1 MAFPPMRAVSST
13 SNPVLSNNFWSNIP
27 GYETM
32 SYEGTMQKIGVLFGI
47 TILTALVTV
56 SVGTSGNL
64 GLMMTL
70 TGIGGICGFITV
82 LVMVFTRP
90 KNPAP
95 GAVMYALFEGMFVG
109 GFSFAYESA
118 YSGIILQ
125 AGLGTVCIIGVM
137 YFLWSAK
144 IIKATPAFQAAI
156 ISLTMAVAALY
167 VISFLLSMFTT
178 VGVPFLHSSGPI
190 GILVTLFI
198 LGVASFNLILDFHF
212 IERGISNNSPKTG
225 EWWAAF
231 GLLVTV
237 IWVYIEMLRLLS
249 KIRNQ

>member
-1 MAFPPMRAVSST
+1 MAFLPMRAVSST
-13 SNPVLSNNFWSNIP
+13 SNPVLSNNFWSTIP

-32 SYEGTMQKIGVLFGI
+32 SYEGTMQKIGFLFGI

-64 GLMMTL
+64 GLMMML
-70 TGIGGICGFITV
+70 AGIGGICGFITV

-137 YFLWSAK
+137 YFLWSTK
-144 IIKATPAFQAAI
+144 IIKATPAFI
-156 ISLTMAVAALY
+156 SVVVSLTMAIAALY

>member
-1 MAFPPMRAVSST
+1 MALSTMRAVSST

-56 SVGTSGNL
+56 SLGASGNFGAMFL
-64 GLMMTL
+64 L
-70 TGIGGICGFITV
+70 TGLGFIGGLITV

-95 GAVMYALFEGMFVG
+95 GAIIYALCQGMFLG
-109 GFSFAYESA
+109 GVSFAYEGA
-118 YSGIILQ
+118 YSGIVLQ

-144 IIKATPAFQAAI
+144 IIRATPAFQAVV
-156 ISLTMAVAALY
+156 ISLTMAIFVLY
-167 VISFLLSMFTT
+167 MVSLVLSLFTPI
-178 VGVPFLHSSGPI
+178 GVPFLHSSGPI

-198 LGVASFNLILDFHF
+198 LGVASLNLILDFHF
-212 IERGISNNSPKTG
+212 IERGISSNSPKTG

-231 GLLVTV
+231 GLLITV

>member
-1 MAFPPMRAVSST
+1 MAFLPMRAVSST
-13 SNPVLSNNFWSNIP
+13 SNPVLSNNFWSTIP

-32 SYEGTMQKIGVLFGI
+32 SYEGTMQKIGFLFGI

-64 GLMMTL
+64 GLMMML

-95 GAVMYALFEGMFVG
+95 GAVMYALFQGMFVG

-137 YFLWSAK
+137 YFLWSTK

-156 ISLTMAVAALY
+156 MSLTMAVAVLY

>member
-1 MAFPPMRAVSST
+1 MAFLPMRAVSST
-13 SNPVLSNNFWSNIP
+13 SNPVLSNNFWSTIP

-32 SYEGTMQKIGVLFGI
+32 SYEGTMQKIGFLFGI

-64 GLMMTL
+64 GLMMML
-70 TGIGGICGFITV
+70 AGIGGICGFITV

-137 YFLWSAK
+137 YFLWSTK
-144 IIKATPAFQAAI
+144 IIKATPAFI
-156 ISLTMAVAALY
+156 SVVVSLTMAIAALY

-237 IWVYIEMLRLLS
+237 IWVYFEMLRLLS

>member
-1 MAFPPMRAVSST
+1 
-13 SNPVLSNNFWSNIP
+13 
-27 GYETM
+27 
-32 SYEGTMQKIGVLFGI
+32 MQKIGFLFGI

-64 GLMMTL
+64 GLMMML
-70 TGIGGICGFITV
+70 AGIGGICGFITV

-137 YFLWSAK
+137 YFLWSTK
-144 IIKATPAFQAAI
+144 IIKATPAFI
-156 ISLTMAVAALY
+156 SVVVSLTMAIAALY

>member
-1 MAFPPMRAVSST
+1 MAFLPMRAVSST
-13 SNPVLSNNFWSNIP
+13 SNPVLSNNFWSTIP

-32 SYEGTMQKIGVLFGI
+32 SYEGTMQKIGFLFGI

-64 GLMMTL
+64 GLMMML

-95 GAVMYALFEGMFVG
+95 GAVMYALFQGMFVG

-137 YFLWSAK
+137 YFLWSTK

-156 ISLTMAVAALY
+156 MSLTMAVAVLY

-237 IWVYIEMLRLLS
+237 IWVYVEMLRLLS

>member
-1 MAFPPMRAVSST
+1 
-13 SNPVLSNNFWSNIP
+13 
-27 GYETM
+27 
-32 SYEGTMQKIGVLFGI
+32 
-47 TILTALVTV
+47 
-56 SVGTSGNL
+56 
-64 GLMMTL
+64 MMML

-82 LVMVFTRP
+82 IAMVVTRP

-95 GAVMYALFEGMFVG
+95 GAILYALFEGMFVG

-137 YFLWSAK
+137 YFLWSTK

-156 ISLTMAVAALY
+156 ISLTMAIAALY
-167 VISFLLSMFTT
+167 VISFLLSMFTS

-190 GILVTLFI
+190 GILVTMFI

>member
-1 MAFPPMRAVSST
+1 MALLSMRAVSST

-47 TILTALVTV
+47 TILTALFTV
-56 SVGTSGNL
+56 SLGTNGNNAALFLMTAVGFFG
-64 GLMMTL
+64 GL
-70 TGIGGICGFITV
+70 ITA
-82 LVMVFTRP
+82 LVMIFTRP

-95 GAVMYALFEGMFVG
+95 GAIIYALFEGMLVG
-109 GFSFAYESA
+109 GVSFVYEGQ
-118 YSGIILQ
+118 YSGIVLQ

-167 VISFLLSMFTT
+167 VISFILSMFTT
-178 VGVPFLHSSGPI
+178 VGVPFLHSSGPV

-237 IWVYIEMLRLLS
+237 IWVYVEMLRLLS

>member
-1 MAFPPMRAVSST
+1 MAFTPMRAVSST

-32 SYEGTMQKIGVLFGI
+32 SYEGTMQKIGVLFAI

-56 SVGTSGNL
+56 SIGTSGDL
-64 GLMMTL
+64 GLMMML

-82 LVMVFTRP
+82 IAMVVTRP

-95 GAVMYALFEGMFVG
+95 GAILYALFEGMFVG
-109 GFSFAYESA
+109 GISFAYESA

-137 YFLWSAK
+137 YFLWSTK

-156 ISLTMAVAALY
+156 ISLTMAIAALY
-167 VISFLLSMFTT
+167 AISFLLSMFTS

-190 GILVTLFI
+190 GILVTMFI

>member
-1 MAFPPMRAVSST
+1 
-13 SNPVLSNNFWSNIP
+13 
-27 GYETM
+27 
-32 SYEGTMQKIGVLFGI
+32 
-47 TILTALVTV
+47 VTV

-64 GLMMTL
+64 GLMMML

-95 GAVMYALFEGMFVG
+95 GAVMYALFQGMFVG

-137 YFLWSAK
+137 YFLWSTK

-156 ISLTMAVAALY
+156 MSLTMAVAVLY

-237 IWVYIEMLRLLS
+237 IWVYVEMLRLLS

>member
-13 SNPVLSNNFWSNIP
+13 SNPVLSNNFWSTIP

-32 SYEGTMQKIGVLFGI
+32 SYEGTMQKIGFLFGI

-64 GLMMTL
+64 GLMMML
-70 TGIGGICGFITV
+70 AGIGGICGFITV

-137 YFLWSAK
+137 YFLWSTK
-144 IIKATPAFQAAI
+144 IIKATPAFI
-156 ISLTMAVAALY
+156 SVVVSLTMAIAALY

-237 IWVYIEMLRLLS
+237 IWVYFEMLRLLS

>member
-1 MAFPPMRAVSST
+1 MRAVSST

-56 SVGTSGNL
+56 SFGFSG
-64 GLMMTL
+64 GLALMSIFWL
-70 TGIGGICGFITV
+70 IGFSGILITMA
-82 LVMVFTRP
+82 VMLIARP
-90 KNPAP
+90 KNPAV
-95 GAVMYALFEGMFVG
+95 GVTIFSVFEGMFAGSV
-109 GFSFAYESA
+109 SFMFESQ

-144 IIKATPAFQAAI
+144 IIKATPAFQAVV
-156 ISLTMAVAALY
+156 ISLTGAIFALY
-167 VISFLLSMFTT
+167 MVSFVLSLFTSIS
-178 VGVPFLHSSGPI
+178 VPFLHSSGPI

-212 IERGISNNSPKTG
+212 IERGISSNSPKTG

-231 GLLVTV
+231 GLLITV
-237 IWVYIEMLRLLS
+237 IWVYYEMLRLLA
-249 KIRNQ
+249 KLRDQ

>member
-1 MAFPPMRAVSST
+1 
-13 SNPVLSNNFWSNIP
+13 
-27 GYETM
+27 
-32 SYEGTMQKIGVLFGI
+32 MQKIGFLFGI

-64 GLMMTL
+64 GLMMML
-70 TGIGGICGFITV
+70 AGIGGICGFITV

-137 YFLWSAK
+137 YFLWSTK
-144 IIKATPAFQAAI
+144 IIKATPAFI
-156 ISLTMAVAALY
+156 SVVVSLTMAIAALY

-237 IWVYIEMLRLLS
+237 IWVYFEMLRLLS

>member
-1 MAFPPMRAVSST
+1 MAFTPMRAVSST
-13 SNPVLSNNFWSNIP
+13 SNPVLSNNFWSTIP

-64 GLMMTL
+64 GLMMML

-137 YFLWSAK
+137 YFLWSTK
-144 IIKATPAFQAAI
+144 IIKATPAFI
-156 ISLTMAVAALY
+156 SVVVSLTMAIAALY

>member
-1 MAFPPMRAVSST
+1 
-13 SNPVLSNNFWSNIP
+13 
-27 GYETM
+27 
-32 SYEGTMQKIGVLFGI
+32 
-47 TILTALVTV
+47 
-56 SVGTSGNL
+56 
-64 GLMMTL
+64 
-70 TGIGGICGFITV
+70 
-82 LVMVFTRP
+82 
-90 KNPAP
+90 
-95 GAVMYALFEGMFVG
+95 MFVG

-156 ISLTMAVAALY
+156 ISLTMAVAVLY